1 MTLSGQNRRELSAD
15 PRVMRTRALL
25 KQALMQMLQQM
36 NWEEITIVGICR
48 RAGIA
53 RSSFYEHFGTKAD
66 VLDQIFADR
75 MDDIPLSVRSGDPLG
90 TLDWL
95 VDHVAEAPEFFA
107 HAMAGGRNDA
117 LMPRFRIALARKLAE
132 ELTARAVPDASGMAA
147 FLVGGAM
154 AYLATARGDDARS
167 ALRQLSARLIA

>member
-25 KQALMQMLQQM
+25 KQALM
-36 NWEEITIVGICR
+36 IVGICR

-75 MDDIPLSVRSGDPLG
+75 MDDIPLSIRPGDSLG

-154 AYLATARGDDARS
+154 AYLATARGDYARS
-167 ALRQLSARLIA
+167 ALRQLSARLID

>member
-75 MDDIPLSVRSGDPLG
+75 MDDIPLSIRPGDSLG

-95 VDHVAEAPEFFA
+95 VDHV
-107 HAMAGGRNDA
+107 AGGRNDA

-154 AYLATARGDDARS
+154 AYLATARGDYARS
-167 ALRQLSARLIA
+167 ALRQLSARLID